1 MEPGDVVIQVQ
12 EQPHK
17 TFKRKGADLLVEK
30 EITLLEALTGV
41 DFVLTHLDGR
51 KIRIKNEPGTVVKPE
66 DIKTVEG
73 FGMPFHKTSYKFGN
87 LFVLF
92 SVKFPESLK
101 IDQVEGI
108 QKNLSQ
114 KSTKDKDVDMDVS
127 EECMLQGFSEAHKN
141 THVEGGQSG
150 QGDSDDEDD
159 GHRGHG
165 PRVQCAQQ

>member
-17 TFKRKGADLLVEK
+17 LFKRKGADLLFEK
-30 EITLLEALTGV
+30 EITLVEALTGV

-51 KIRIKNEPGTVVKPE
+51 KIRIKNDPGQVIKPE

-92 SVKFPESLK
+92 KIKFPNNLNEA
-101 IDQVEGI
+101 QVSGI
-108 QKNLSQ
+108 AKALA
-114 KSTKDKDVDMDVS
+114 STKKSQDADMETS
-127 EECMLQGFSEAHKN
+127 ETINLQDFTEGHKN
-141 THVEGGQSG
+141 THHEGGTSG
-150 QGDSDDEDD
+150 QGDDDEDD
-159 GHRGHG
+159 DDEGHG
-165 PRVQCAQQ
+165 HGQKVKCAQQ